1 MRKLTRAVVAAT
13 ASLCAVVAVAGE
25 ASADY
30 PTTPFGRYEITGG
43 ATAGGLIWYNWSVG
57 VQGYVVDSAKVA
69 RDTTVYFDFYGAD
82 DFYVGQ
88 TRTADGETRSF
99 NFTVQ
104 GPIGGITK
112 VEIQLCTVNGCTVA
126 HQFTR

>member
-1 MRKLTRAVVAAT
+1 MRKLTRAVVAAI
-13 ASLCAVVAVAGE
+13 ASLGAVVAVAGE

-43 ATAGGLIWYNWSVG
+43 ATAGVLTWYNWSVG
-57 VQGYVVDSAKVA
+57 VQGYVVDSANVA
-69 RDTTVYFDFYGAD
+69 SDSTVYFDFYGAG

-88 TRTADGETRSF
+88 TRTAADETRSF

-104 GPIGGITK
+104 GPVGGITK
-112 VEIQLCTVNGCTVA
+112 VRIQLCNVNGCTGF
-126 HQFTR
+126 HDFLR